1 LQAVR
6 LLAALLEPHECAA
19 CVCLLMRELA
29 RRARCSFA
37 LPPSAAQ
44 PSSCVFLALAAA
56 LCGQPPVLAAWG
68 ASTGLHQDLEAFL
81 SRKQPNATDLAQV
94 RLRRYLP
101 VTWDAGGVGAR
112 YGRIQVHCISGRSHH
127 PPQTMLL
134 WNQNRW
140 GKPVCGKISQNH
152 SPVCR
157 SLHDSV

>member
-56 LCGQPPVLAAWG
+56 LCGQPPVLAAWA

-94 RLRRYLP
+94 RFRPNPDPDPNPNPNRRCWP
-101 VTWDAGGVGAR
+101 RGAR
-112 YGRIQVHCISGRSHH
+112 APGCTRTSRRS
-127 PPQTMLL
+127 
-134 WNQNRW
+134 
-140 GKPVCGKISQNH
+140 SAAS
-152 SPVCR
+152 SPTR
-157 SLHDSV
+157 RTWRR